1 MRTPTE
7 RVRVNPPAELLYAH
21 RRRIFGVM
29 MIAWAMSMLDA
40 SIVNIAIPALQ
51 RELDADVTT
60 ASWVVTAYNLAFAV
74 LLVPM
79 GRLADQFGRRRLFVI
94 GLSLFTVGS
103 ALCAVSPSIGALIGF
118 RLLQGA
124 GAGVLAPLGFAI
136 AVLVFPPERRGFGLS
151 LIAIVALISNAAGP
165 VVGGALVDLAGWP
178 WIFLVNVPFGVL
190 GVVLALRWW
199 PETWD
204 LSAGRRIDWLGMAL
218 LAGAVAALVFALVEG
233 NHRGWTSPLILFLLQ
248 LSILLGAAFAASQ
261 RYGRAPMITRELAG
275 NRQYVGGN
283 VALLLFAGGYL
294 GSLLLLSLV
303 FVNLWGFSP
312 LEAAALLTPIP
323 LCGLVAWPFVARTA
337 DSRAPRD
344 LAVPALGMVGAGL
357 LWVSFLPSV
366 ADSAFDYLLV
376 LPGLL
381 LMGGGMGTVFPT
393 VNVGA
398 MGAVAGPQVG
408 LASGVLNTA
417 RQLGITLGVSLLVA
431 VFVTVAS
438 PALSSTRERVEDR
451 ARDLVIPAAVLDG
464 MISEDFSDF
473 SGASGRRGD
482 PPPGFDAEVS
492 RRTAGAARDSYGWA
506 FRAAALL
513 MLLAIP
519 FARRMEHLPGQRPAP
534 PAPPGDGGQAGAAAD
549 GDEAKASSSA
559 STTFSAA

>member
-1 MRTPTE
+1 MRTPTDGDAG
-7 RVRVNPPAELLYAH
+7 VARVNPPAELLQAR

-40 SIVNIAIPALQ
+40 SIVNISIPELQ

-103 ALCAVSPSIGALIGF
+103 ALCAIAPSIGALIGF
-118 RLLQGA
+118 RVLQGA

-151 LIAIVALISNAAGP
+151 LIAIVALVSNASGP
-165 VVGGALVDLAGWP
+165 VIGGALVDLAGWP
-178 WIFLVNVPFGVL
+178 WIFLVNVPLGIA

-204 LSAGRRIDWLGMAL
+204 LTAGRRVDWLGMAL
-218 LAGAVAALVFALVEG
+218 LAGAVAAFVFALVEG
-233 NHRGWTSPLILFLLQ
+233 DDRGWTSPLILFLAQ
-248 LSILLGAAFAASQ
+248 LSLFLAAGFVASQ
-261 RYGRAPMITRELAG
+261 RFGRTPMITPELAG
-275 NRQYVGGN
+275 NRQYVGAN
-283 VALLLFAGGYL
+283 VAMLLFAAGYL
-294 GSLLLLSLV
+294 GALLLLSLV

-312 LEAAALLTPIP
+312 LEAAGLLTPLP
-323 LCGLVAWPFVARTA
+323 LCGLLAWPVVARAA
-337 DSRAPRD
+337 DARPPRE
-344 LAVPALGMVGAGL
+344 LAVPALAMVGGGL
-357 LWVSFLPSV
+357 LWLSFLPSV
-366 ADSAFDYLLV
+366 ADSAFDYLLI

-381 LMGGGMGTVFPT
+381 LMGAGMGTVFPT

-398 MGAVAGPQVG
+398 MGAVQGPQVG
-408 LASGVLNTA
+408 LASGVLNTS
-417 RQLGITLGVSLLVA
+417 RQLGTTIGVALLVA
-431 VFVTVAS
+431 VFVVVAS
-438 PALSSTRERVEDR
+438 PALSSTHDRVEDR
-451 ARDLVIPAAVLDG
+451 ARDLVIPADVLDG
-464 MISEDFSDF
+464 MIREDFSDF
-473 SGASGRRGD
+473 SGASGERGD
-482 PPPGFDAEVS
+482 PPPGFDARVS
-492 RRTAGAARDSYGWA
+492 RETAGAARDSYGWA
-506 FRAAALL
+506 FRGAALL

-519 FARRMEHLPGQRPAP
+519 FARRMEHAPGARPA
-534 PAPPGDGGQAGAAAD
+534 APQATGEAEEANAA
-549 GDEAKASSSA
+549 SSA